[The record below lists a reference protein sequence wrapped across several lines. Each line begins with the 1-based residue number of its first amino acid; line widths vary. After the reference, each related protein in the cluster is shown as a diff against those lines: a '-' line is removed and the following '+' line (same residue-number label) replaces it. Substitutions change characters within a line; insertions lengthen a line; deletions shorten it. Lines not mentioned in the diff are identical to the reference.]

1 MYTYA
6 IIAIMKKLAKI
17 LSTILAVTILVGLV
31 WYFFPAEKVKSG
43 AKSLSKSASDIL
55 DKLSDDNVHADAVK
69 VDDGSASNE
78 GDIGAE
84 LTFSSSSCPYRA
96 LLSISQQGVYNQI
109 YANARDMSG
118 TFKLVCP
125 LSADELNDAYVAVI
139 CDHPE
144 IFWLE
149 NSYQYGYASSD
160 KDTAVQMTLKYNAL
174 KSRVNSAKRDFNT
187 EAEKICAGAQK
198 YGSSADKEKYVFE
211 ALAGL
216 ISYSD
221 GAKYNQTSY
230 SGLVCHSTVCA
241 GYARSLQYILNKLGI
256 PCYYIYGTANGEY
269 HAWNIVQLG
278 GEWYNVDL
286 TWCDQDTGAAY
297 TYYNVTDAVLSAN
310 HTRGGLSQKL
320 PAAAGTKYAV
330 TPKKEAA
337 DTAAPSSGT
346 PAAQTDANVVK
357 SLNDYNSVC
366 YSQIV
371 AHGPGTYSFSMT
383 LGSEALYDE
392 IVAAS
397 KRRDYEA
404 GYLADAA
411 AELGLEKYSYDYSI
425 AGDLN
430 DYNGLVVLTQTVKLS
445 D

>member
-1 MYTYA
+1 MLPV
-6 IIAIMKKLAKI
+6 MKKLYRI
-17 LSTILAVTILVGLV
+17 FSIILAVTILVGV
-31 WYFFPAEKVKSG
+31 GWYFFPAAQVKSG
-43 AKSLSKSASDIL
+43 AQGIKNYVDRVASNFNN
-55 DKLSDDNVHADAVK
+55 DNVQSEGVK
-69 VDDGSASNE
+69 VDDTSG
-78 GDIGAE
+78 GDYGDLGE
-84 LTFSSSSCPYRA
+84 SLSFNSSSSPYRE
-96 LLSISQQGVYNQI
+96 LLSVKQKGVYNQI
-109 YANARDMSG
+109 YANARDCAG
-118 TFKLVCP
+118 TFKLVCA
-125 LSADELNDAYVAVI
+125 LSVDELSETYIAVI
-139 CDHPE
+139 CDNPE
-144 IFWLE
+144 LFWLD
-149 NSYQYGYASSD
+149 NSYQYGYATNN
-160 KDTAVQMTLKYNAL
+160 KNTAIQMTLKYNAL
-174 KSRVNSAKRDFNT
+174 KQNLSASKSSF
-187 EAEKICAGAQK
+187 EAAAKEIIDGAGK
-198 YGSSADKEKYVFE
+198 YTDAYSKEKYVFE
-211 ALAGL
+211 ALAQSVGYNDNA
-216 ISYSD
+216 SC
-221 GAKYNQTSY
+221 NQTAY
-230 SGLVCHSTVCA
+230 SALVGRSTVCA
-241 GYARSLQYILNKLGI
+241 GYARALQYVLNELGI
-256 PCYYIYGTANGEY
+256 PCYYVFGKAGSVY

-310 HTRGGLSQKL
+310 HTRGGMSQKL

-330 TPKKEAA
+330 TPKKETA
-337 DTAAPSSGT
+337 DTAVPSSGT

>member
-1 MYTYA
+1 M
-6 IIAIMKKLAKI
+6 
-17 LSTILAVTILVGLV
+17 ILACPVCGQPLT
-31 WYFFPAEKVKSG
+31 PDSG
-43 AKSLSKSASDIL
+43 ALK
-55 DKLSDDNVHADAVK
+55 
-69 VDDGSASNE
+69 
-78 GDIGAE
+78 
-84 LTFSSSSCPYRA
+84 CPSGHSFDVARQHYVNL
-96 LLSISQQGVYNQI
+96 LLS
-109 YANARDMSG
+109 NASGGKGHGDDRAMSG

-187 EAEKICAGAQK
+187 EAEKICAGAQE

-337 DTAAPSSGT
+337 DTADTASGT

-371 AHGPGTYSFSMT
+371 AHGPGTYSFSMHSARSSAT
-383 LGSEALYDE
+383 VFF
-392 IVAAS
+392 I
-397 KRRDYEA
+397 
-404 GYLADAA
+404 
-411 AELGLEKYSYDYSI
+411 SI
-425 AGDLN
+425 SSLSSLRLN
-430 DYNGLVVLTQTVKLS
+430 ILS
-445 D
+445 S